1 MPNDLCLFQVVLLI
15 EQLKVFVQRDLAV
28 DSVEG
33 RVRQNRIAVQIESAQ
48 ESVQVVCCQ
57 LAAAT
62 EELRADRLV

>member
-33 RVRQNRIAVQIESAQ
+33 RVRQNRIAVQVESAQ
-48 ESVQVVCCQ
+48 ESVQVICRQ
-57 LAAAT
+57 LAT
-62 EELRADRLV
+62 IRSKGRAHRLV